1 MATRTTWNQKDLT
14 GIETLSRA
22 EIDQIFAQ
30 ADRLLPTLDQEQSP
44 SLLRGRT
51 IVNLF
56 LEPSTRTRTAF

>member
-1 MATRTTWNQKDLT
+1 MATRTTWKQKDLT